1 MNSPHSQS
9 ELSRILAEW
18 TVAPPRDPQFRAG
31 VWQRLQRARRPVS
44 WTGYARNHVS
54 MLAGATAIALVLGA
68 WVGREQAR
76 SRVAAERA
84 QIVAAYVESLDA
96 RAMRMP

>member
-1 MNSPHSQS
+1 MNSPDSQS
-9 ELSRILAEW
+9 ELSRTLAEW
-18 TVAPPRDPQFRAG
+18 TVAPPRNPQFRAG
-31 VWQRLQRARRPVS
+31 VWQRIQSARRAGS
-44 WTGYARNHVS
+44 WAGYARSHSSV
-54 MLAGATAIALVLGA
+54 LAGATAVALVVGA

-76 SRVAAERA
+76 SRVAADRA